1 MEIKNAVKSELSPG
15 VPRLCMMEGDTLA
28 NNKCVKRQRR
38 DYSSA
43 AALSCNMEGVQ
54 QQKQPQPD
62 QPTTVTGVKRSSR
75 FRGVI
80 RFNIEFCF
88 FTHACARTHTY
99 ICSCLLGKT

>member
-15 VPRLCMMEGDTLA
+15 VRRLCMMEGDTLA
-28 NNKCVKRQRR
+28 NNKCVKRRRR

-43 AALSCNMEGVQ
+43 AALSCNMEGDQ

-75 FRGVI
+75 FHGVS

-88 FTHACARTHTY
+88 FTYVRAHTHIVCWVKLTV
-99 ICSCLLGKT
+99 S

>member
-38 DYSSA
+38 DYSFA
-43 AALSCNMEGVQ
+43 AALSCNMEGDQ

-88 FTHACARTHTY
+88 FTHACARAHTY
-99 ICSCLLGKT
+99 M